1 MNILITRPQAL
12 ASRLCQKIQ
21 DLGHR
26 PACIPM
32 IEIQPAP
39 HYTLAEGLELFK
51 RINIAL
57 FTSQAA
63 VHYATPLIQAQPS
76 LWPSITYMAIGPG
89 TQQALQA
96 LGIPTVL
103 IPEAPPYETE
113 SLLKLKNLQSILGTS
128 IAIVKGEGGRT
139 LLAETLKARGAL
151 VYPLVVYLRCMPS
164 YNTETILENWDQH
177 LPDLSVSTSASA
189 LEHLIALFPPTA
201 LHYLQKHPIVV
212 VGSRMLALA
221 HQRGF
226 QKPVLATGADD
237 SAIVSA
243 IIKVLRTYEDRCP

>member
-1 MNILITRPQAL
+1 MNIFITRPEAL
-12 ASRLCQKIQ
+12 ASSLCQKIQ

-26 PACIPM
+26 PECIPM

-39 HYTLAEGLELFK
+39 HYTLAQGLELFQQ
-51 RINIAL
+51 INIAV

-63 VHYATPLIQAQPS
+63 VRYAAPLIQAHPS
-76 LWPSITYMAIGPG
+76 RWPAITYMAIGPG

-96 LGIPTVL
+96 LGIQRVI

-113 SLLKLKNLQSILGTS
+113 SLLKLKNLKSILGTS

-151 VYPLVVYLRCMPS
+151 VHPLVVYLRCLPS
-164 YNTETILENWDQH
+164 YDATAMLAAWDQDP
-177 LPDLSVSTSASA
+177 PDLSVSTSISA
-189 LEHLIALFPPTA
+189 LEHLIALFPPAA
-201 LHYLQKHPIVV
+201 LHHLQQHPIVV
-212 VGSRMLALA
+212 VGSRMLKLA

-226 QKPVLATGADD
+226 EKPLLATGADD
-237 SAIVSA
+237 SAIISA
-243 IIKVLRTYEDRCP
+243 IIKVFRTYEGHCP

>member
-12 ASRLCQKIQ
+12 ASSLCQKIQ

-26 PACIPM
+26 PECIPM
-32 IEIQPAP
+32 IEIQPSP
-39 HYTLAEGLELFK
+39 KYTLAEGQALFN
-51 RINIAL
+51 NIQIAI

-63 VHYATPLIQAQPS
+63 VRYATPLMQADPL
-76 LWPSITYMAIGPG
+76 LWPAITYMAIGPG

-113 SLLKLKNLQSILGTS
+113 SLLKLKNLQSICGTS

-139 LLAETLKARGAL
+139 LLAETLKARGA
-151 VYPLVVYLRCMPS
+151 VVHPLVIYLRCLPT
-164 YNTETILENWDQH
+164 YDTETILAAWDQH
-177 LPDLSVSTSASA
+177 PPDLSVSTSASA
-189 LEHLIALFPPTA
+189 LQHLIALFPPSA

-212 VGSRMLALA
+212 VGTRMLALA
-221 HQRGF
+221 YELGF
-226 QKPVLATGADD
+226 QKPLLATGADD
-237 SAIVSA
+237 SAI
-243 IIKVLRTYEDRCP
+243 IKALRTYEDVYR

>member
-1 MNILITRPQAL
+1 MNILITRPRAL
-12 ASRLCQKIQ
+12 ASTLCQKIQ

-26 PACIPM
+26 PECIPT
-32 IEIQPAP
+32 IEIQPSP
-39 HYTLAEGLELFK
+39 KYTLAEGQALFN
-51 RINIAL
+51 NIQIAI

-63 VHYATPLIQAQPS
+63 VRYATPLIQADPS
-76 LWPSITYMAIGPG
+76 LWPAITYMAIGPG

-96 LGIPTVL
+96 LGIPSVR
-103 IPEAPPYETE
+103 IPEAPPYESE
-113 SLLKLKNLQSILGTS
+113 SLLMLSVLQNIKDLS

-139 LLAETLKARGAL
+139 LLAETLKARGAI
-151 VYPLVVYLRCMPS
+151 VHPLEIYLRGLPT
-164 YNTETILENWDQH
+164 YNIETMLASWDQH
-177 LPDLSVSTSASA
+177 PPDLSVSTSASA

-226 QKPVLATGADD
+226 EKPLLATGADD
-237 SAIVSA
+237 SAIISA
-243 IIKVLRTYEDRCP
+243 IIKVLPTYEGPCP